1 MIDQAGIMMAQGA
14 LVASER
20 IIGVNDNMTQSH
32 YHEYFELYYLETG
45 ERFHMVQDRCYK
57 MVAGEFMIFPPYVI
71 HYSYG
76 EKNVPF
82 KRLLLYFRKEELES
96 EGVFRE
102 LCRERGI
109 CRLDVRKR
117 TQIHRMMEQ
126 LMEEQENPGL
136 FTVCYRKSLLNLL
149 AAVIVR
155 EDLPPVRQEKR
166 SRINEIISYIH
177 SHYDE
182 DLKLEGLARKFYI
195 SPWYL
200 CREFKQYTNS
210 TLVQYINVTR
220 IMNAQRDFM
229 ETDKNVTQVSQ
240 EVGFSSLTH
249 FNRVFKAVT
258 GTTPSKYRKQFRTHK
273 KKTADS
279 ISG

>member
-14 LVASER
+14 LIASER
-20 IIGVNDNMTQSH
+20 IIGVNDNMAQSH

-45 ERFHMVQDRCYK
+45 ERFHMVRDRCYK
-57 MVAGEFMIFPPYVI
+57 MTAGEFIIFPPYVM

-76 EKNVPF
+76 EKDMPF
-82 KRLLLYFRKEELES
+82 KRLVLYFRQEELGSDEI
-96 EGVFRE
+96 FRE

-109 CRLDVRKR
+109 CRLDTKKR
-117 TQIHRMMEQ
+117 TQIHRIMEQ
-126 LMEEQENPGL
+126 LLEEQKDPGR
-136 FTVCYRKSLLNLL
+136 FTVSYRKALLNLL

-155 EDLPPVRQEKR
+155 ADLPPVRQEKR

-177 SHYDE
+177 SHYYE
-182 DLKLEGLARKFYI
+182 DLKLECLAQQFYI

-200 CREFKQYTNS
+200 CREFKRYTNS
-210 TLVQYINVTR
+210 TLVNYINVTR
-220 IMNAQRDFM
+220 IMNAQRSFM
-229 ETDKNVTQVSQ
+229 ETDKNVTQISQ

-258 GTTPSKYRKQFRTHK
+258 GTTPSEYKRQFRTYK
-273 KKTADS
+273 AKTADS
-279 ISG
+279 R